1 MQRHRLCHDS
11 LLSHGGEDVCS
22 HAPVVRLKNPGLL
35 HSLEQCRSTHGCLV
49 GKELVIPLLLHLLAP
64 LLSTSLLL
72 TPQASAFCLLQQA
85 PSAFPGHRVTR
96 KQAAPFL
103 FFLQR
108 HRWRQAAQPA
118 AQVVFASSK
127 SFLILK
133 IKCCPIKPNP
143 LLPPCLKRP
152 AGDKCESPISK
163 KGNEQW

>member
-1 MQRHRLCHDS
+1 M
-11 LLSHGGEDVCS
+11 CS

-96 KQAAPFL
+96 KQAAPF
-103 FFLQR
+103 FIFLAKTQVKTSSTTSSPGGDCVKQKLPDPENQMLS
-108 HRWRQAAQPA
+108 HQTKSAAPA
-118 AQVVFASSK
+118 VPETS
-127 SFLILK
+127 
-133 IKCCPIKPNP
+133 C
-143 LLPPCLKRP
+143 
-152 AGDKCESPISK
+152 
-163 KGNEQW
+163 W